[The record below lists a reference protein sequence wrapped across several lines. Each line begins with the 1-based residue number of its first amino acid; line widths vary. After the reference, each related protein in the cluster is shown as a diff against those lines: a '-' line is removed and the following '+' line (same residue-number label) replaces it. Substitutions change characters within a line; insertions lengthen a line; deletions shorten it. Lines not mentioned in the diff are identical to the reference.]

1 MKKKKPC
8 MRQINSLTLQH
19 VVKVWIVASSWLFF
33 HSFIWLRTCY
43 PGMERLPKAPESE
56 VQLFFVCLFVC
67 LVVFVVC
74 LFALRCITS
83 EKLKSWCYNQINLN
97 NCSEGSR
104 DVFYFSPHQHKINLV
119 CQLEEFAWVY
129 PLFFLLMPYD
139 GNL

>member
-1 MKKKKPC
+1 

-67 LVVFVVC
+67 LVVCCFTKLEYCVIITYLGLLFVPPETG
-74 LFALRCITS
+74 LA
-83 EKLKSWCYNQINLN
+83 
-97 NCSEGSR
+97 
-104 DVFYFSPHQHKINLV
+104 
-119 CQLEEFAWVY
+119 
-129 PLFFLLMPYD
+129 
-139 GNL
+139 